1 MSYNGAVSVSK
12 NTLQR
17 RVITIPALFVAAILL
32 TLLIPVW
39 VPVMVLADALRAK
52 FRFPLLRLVSF
63 AFCWAWLETVGVV
76 AAFGLWVIGQSGNQ
90 RAHYDLQRWWAAHL
104 LDALRVTC
112 GIRVETTDHAV
123 FSPGPAV
130 LFVRHASLAD
140 SLVSA
145 YVITH
150 LAQMRP
156 HYVLKRELL
165 SDPCLDVV
173 GQRVPNYFLDRGAND
188 SAPEL
193 AAIER
198 LAAALGPADIGIIF
212 PEGTRANPAKRVA
225 AMAKLEQR
233 DAARADKLKNL
244 RHLLPPRPSGASA
257 MMRGAPNV
265 DVILAWH
272 VGFEGLDTFGGIL
285 KALSRRFDPIRF
297 VAHRVANAEVPSGD
311 AFAPWLD
318 DQWLRLDNE
327 VDLAL
332 TERAERKL
340 T

>member
-1 MSYNGAVSVSK
+1 MSVST

-17 RVITIPALFVAAILL
+17 RVMTIPALFAAAVLL
-32 TLLIPVW
+32 TVLIPVW
-39 VPVMVLADALRAK
+39 VPLVLIADALRAR
-52 FRFPLLRLVSF
+52 FRFPQLRLISF

-76 AAFGLWVIGQSGNQ
+76 AAFGLWAVGQRKNR
-90 RAHYDLQRWWAAHL
+90 RAHYELQRWWAAHL

-112 GIRVETTDHAV
+112 GIRVETADHAV

-150 LAQMRP
+150 LAKMRP

-173 GQRVPNYFLDRGAND
+173 GQRVPNYFLDRGAYD

-198 LAAALGPADIGIIF
+198 LAAGLGPADIGIIF
-212 PEGTRANPAKRVA
+212 PEGTRANPAKRTA

-233 DAARADKLKNL
+233 DEARAHKLKPL
-244 RHLLPPRPSGASA
+244 QHLLPPRPSGASV
-257 MMRGAPNV
+257 MRRGAPGA

-285 KALSRRFDPIRF
+285 KALSRRFEPIRF
-297 VAHRVANAEVPSGD
+297 VAHRVSSADVPSGD
-311 AFAPWLD
+311 AFAAWLD

-327 VDLAL
+327 VDRALA
-332 TERAERKL
+332 ERAERKL